1 MNFLSTYSEYRSQL
15 LEEFSF
21 DESQISENLRIFE
34 SANFNE
40 ELFEHWWNTLFD
52 FGALIPGIGS
62 FFEGINLVSY
72 AKQGEYLLAGLCAIG
87 LIPIFGQYIG
97 AGGSLLVKALKG
109 GGKIG
114 GKILAAVAKLVGKF
128 FPKITSFLKSSSFLS
143 KFKGIGKYTDNMLVS
158 LKEFSATGKATGAL
172 GKLASAGARREY
184 KAMIK
189 VGEWFVPGGKA
200 SHAEKTFAMDSRV
213 AATAE
218 ENWEDFLK
226 AVPVQGA

>member
-34 SANFNE
+34 SADFNE

-97 AGGSLLVKALKG
+97 AGGSLIIKALRG

-114 GKILAAVAKLVGKF
+114 GKILAPVAKLVGKF

-143 KFKGIGKYTDNMLVS
+143 KFNRCL
-158 LKEFSATGKATGAL
+158 F
-172 GKLASAGARREY
+172 
-184 KAMIK
+184 
-189 VGEWFVPGGKA
+189 
-200 SHAEKTFAMDSRV
+200 
-213 AATAE
+213 
-218 ENWEDFLK
+218 
-226 AVPVQGA
+226 

>member
-15 LEEFSF
+15 VEGFQFNGE
-21 DESQISENLRIFE
+21 QISENLRIFE
-34 SANFNE
+34 SPDFNE

-87 LIPIFGQYIG
+87 LIPVFGQYIG

-109 GGKIG
+109 GGKIT
-114 GKILAAVAKLVGKF
+114 GKILSPVAKLVGKF
-128 FPKITSFLKSSSFLS
+128 FPKISAFFKSSSFLS
-143 KFKGIGKYTDNMLVS
+143 KFKGIGKYTDKMLVS
-158 LKEFSATGKATGAL
+158 LKEFSASGKATGAL
-172 GKLASAGARREY
+172 GKFANAGFRREF
-184 KAMIK
+184 KGMTK
-189 VGEWFVPGGKA
+189 VGEWFIPGGKA
-200 SHAEKTFAMDSRV
+200 EHAEKAFAMDSRV

-218 ENWEDFLK
+218 ENWNDFLK
-226 AVPVQGA
+226 SVPVQGA

>member
-1 MNFLSTYSEYRSQL
+1 MNFLSTYTEYRSQL
-15 LEEFSF
+15 VEGFQF
-21 DESQISENLRIFE
+21 RDDQVSENLRIFE
-34 SANFNE
+34 SADFND

-62 FFEGINLVSY
+62 FFEGINLISY

-109 GGKIG
+109 GGKLT
-114 GKILAAVAKLVGKF
+114 GKILSPVAKLVGKF
-128 FPKITSFLKSSSFLS
+128 FPKISAFFKSSSFLS
-143 KFKGIGKYTDNMLVS
+143 KFKGIGKYTDKMLVS

-172 GKLASAGARREY
+172 GKFANAGIRREY
-184 KAMIK
+184 KTMTK
-189 VGEWFVPGGKA
+189 VGEWFIPGGKA
-200 SHAEKTFAMDSRV
+200 EHAEKAFAMDSRV

-218 ENWEDFLK
+218 ENWGDFLK

>member
-1 MNFLSTYSEYRSQL
+1 MNFLSTYNEYRYQL
-15 LEEFSF
+15 LEEFNF
-21 DESQISENLRIFE
+21 NESQISENLRIFE
-34 SANFNE
+34 CTDFNG

-52 FGALIPGIGS
+52 FAALIPGVGS

-97 AGGSLLVKALKG
+97 AGGSLIVKALRG

-114 GKILAAVAKLVGKF
+114 GKILAPVAKLVGKF
-128 FPKITSFLKSSSFLS
+128 FPKISNFFKSSSFLS
-143 KFKGIGKYTDNMLVS
+143 KFEGIGKYTDKMLVS
-158 LKEFSATGKATGAL
+158 LKEFFTTGKATGAL
-172 GKLASAGARREY
+172 GKLSSSGMRREY
-184 KAMIK
+184 KTMIK
-189 VGEWFVPGGKA
+189 VGEWLIPGGKA
-200 SHAEKTFAMDSRV
+200 SNAKKTFSTDSRV

-226 AVPVQGA
+226 SVPAQEA